1 MHIREGY
8 NKFIMAKKKV
18 TIEDLAGMTQR
29 GFEGVDKRF
38 EGVDK
43 RFAQADSK
51 IESFRTEVNQRFD
64 HIENLLIRAHENR
77 IEKLEDDVRIL
88 KTLVEK

>member
-1 MHIREGY
+1 
-8 NKFIMAKKKV
+8 MAKKKV

-38 EGVDK
+38 EQVDGK
-43 RFAQADSK
+43 IGSLHNEMNTRFEHVDA
-51 IESFRTEVNQRFD
+51 RFD

-77 IEKLEDDVRIL
+77 LEKLEDEVRIL
-88 KTLVEK
+88 KTLVGKR